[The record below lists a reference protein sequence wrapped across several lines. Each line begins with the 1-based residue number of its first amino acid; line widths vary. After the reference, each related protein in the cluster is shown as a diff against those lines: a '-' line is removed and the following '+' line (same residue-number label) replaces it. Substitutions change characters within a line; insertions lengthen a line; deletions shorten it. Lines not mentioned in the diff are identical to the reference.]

1 MSRVPALS
9 LTTHWL
15 RAAARLSLAALLAGC
30 GVPAASVPSSR
41 VEPPPAAVA
50 PRPGTG
56 LPAVPGPADPG
67 SGSGLSTAPSPS
79 PLAPPAVRIPR
90 PDLPMQRGSS
100 PRRLASVS
108 RTERARELLR
118 SGQYTLA
125 LMELERSLSLD
136 GSNPYAH
143 YYIAVSHYRLRNF
156 KASLDFLEVAEAVL
170 GYNRP
175 WLVQTLVLRGDN
187 LRALGRFKP
196 ARAAYRRALSLDPTN
211 PSANRGLLWARQRSR
226 ALSW

>member
-1 MSRVPALS
+1 M
-9 LTTHWL
+9 TTHWL
-15 RAAARLSLAALLAGC
+15 HACAWLSLAALLAGC
-30 GVPAASVPSSR
+30 GVPAASLPPSR
-41 VEPPPAAVA
+41 VEPPPAPVT

-56 LPAVPGPADPG
+56 LSAAPSPAEPG
-67 SGSGLSTAPSPS
+67 SGTGLSATPAPAPA
-79 PLAPPAVRIPR
+79 APPAARVPR
-90 PDLPMQRGSS
+90 PELPMQRGSS
-100 PRRLASVS
+100 PRRVASVS
-108 RTERARELLR
+108 RTERARQLLR
-118 SGQYTLA
+118 SGQYALA

-196 ARAAYRRALSLDPTN
+196 ARAAYRKALSFDPTN
-211 PSANRGLLWARQRSR
+211 PSAHRGLLWVRQRSK

>member
-1 MSRVPALS
+1 MI
-9 LTTHWL
+9 THWL
-15 RAAARLSLAALLAGC
+15 HACAWLSLAALLAGC
-30 GVPAASVPSSR
+30 GVPAAGLPPSR
-41 VEPPPAAVA
+41 VEPPPEPVT

-56 LPAVPGPADPG
+56 LSTAPAEPG
-67 SGSGLSTAPSPS
+67 SGSSPSTAPPT
-79 PLAPPAVRIPR
+79 ARVPR
-90 PDLPMQRGSS
+90 PDLPMQPGSS
-100 PRRLASVS
+100 PRRVASQS
-108 RTERARELLR
+108 RTERARQLLR
-118 SGQYTLA
+118 SGQYGLA

-211 PSANRGLLWARQRSR
+211 PSAHRGLLWARQRSK